1 MALPSNGAISLN
13 QMHIE
18 VGGSSGSTASLND
31 SDIRGLIS
39 KSSGATMAFNEWY
52 GASNFT
58 ADGTF
63 TGTTGEDTTSIIGKD
78 GHDARGSVIGATPYN
93 TALGGSYNTSFE
105 LTSGKSIDC
114 YGWVMYKLDN
124 STSNY
129 SVKIYFEK
137 DTNAYAN
144 AAALATELNGREIK
158 INGTTITASA
168 STSTQVV
175 EGNVTLSGSPTVSYI
190 FSPTTT
196 PSTVKG
202 IYDTVGTNYSTNRT
216 MEII

>member
-63 TGTTGEDTTSIIGKD
+63 TGTTGEDTSSIITGNEE
-78 GHDARGSVIGATPYN
+78 IY
-93 TALGGSYNTSFE
+93 TA
-105 LTSGKSIDC
+105 I
-114 YGWVMYKLDN
+114 
-124 STSNY
+124 
-129 SVKIYFEK
+129 EK
-137 DTNAYAN
+137 
-144 AAALATELNGREIK
+144 NGEI
-158 INGTTITASA
+158 
-168 STSTQVV
+168 
-175 EGNVTLSGSPTVSYI
+175 TLI
-190 FSPTTT
+190 
-196 PSTVKG
+196 KQ
-202 IYDTVGTNYSTNRT
+202 
-216 MEII
+216 